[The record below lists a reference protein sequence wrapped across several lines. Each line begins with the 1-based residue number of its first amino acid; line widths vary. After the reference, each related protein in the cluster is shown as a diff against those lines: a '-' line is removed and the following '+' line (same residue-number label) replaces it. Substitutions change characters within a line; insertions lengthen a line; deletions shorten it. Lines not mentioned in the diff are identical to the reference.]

1 MKRYRELADELAES
15 IRAGTLRPGERMPSV
30 RELCRDRRVSPATA
44 MHAYEALETSGFVES
59 RPRSGHYVGT
69 AWQKPPA
76 EPRRTRPPLGS
87 TRVEISELVFQILEA
102 VRDREVVPLGSAF
115 PSPTLFPWARLARHL
130 GSSARRMDP
139 WSTVSSLPP
148 GMDEL
153 RHQIARRYL
162 AFGCRVAPDEIVITS
177 GALEALNLSLQTVTR
192 TGDTVAVEAPTFY
205 ACLQAIEQ
213 CGLKAIEIP
222 TDPREGVDLAA
233 LERAIARQ
241 SIKACWFMTT
251 FQNPLGATLPGEKK
265 RELVRLLAHHGIP
278 LIEDDAYMEL
288 HFGAEP
294 VKPAKAFDDAGL
306 VLHCGSFSKCLAP
319 GYRLGWVAAGRHVQA
334 LQRRKITSTLA
345 TSIPVQHAIS
355 QYLGE
360 GGYDAHLRRLRH
372 ALAEQQQAAL
382 RSLRMHFPEGYRVVP
397 PAGGYFLWI
406 ELPHQVDALEVHR
419 VALREG
425 ISIAPG
431 PMFSARREFG
441 SCIRLNT
448 GHPWTVQLDSA
459 VAMLGR
465 IVRRL
470 AAV

>member
-15 IRAGTLRPGERMPSV
+15 YPRRDAAPRRAHAFGAATLSRAAREPGDRDACV
-30 RELCRDRRVSPATA
+30 RSAGDRRLRRIAAAVRSLRRHGVAETA
-44 MHAYEALETSGFVES
+44 GGAAAYASAARLDARRDQ
-59 RPRSGHYVGT
+59 RPR
-69 AWQKPPA
+69 
-76 EPRRTRPPLGS
+76 L
-87 TRVEISELVFQILEA
+87 QILEA

-177 GALEALNLSLQTVTR
+177 GALDALNLSLQTVTR

-233 LERAIARQ
+233 LERAIARHAV
-241 SIKACWFMTT
+241 KACWFMTT
-251 FQNPLGATLPGEKK
+251 FQNPLGATLPEEKK
-265 RELVRLLAHHGIP
+265 RELVRLLARHGIP
-278 LIEDDAYMEL
+278 LIEDDAYAEL

-470 AAV
+470 AAA